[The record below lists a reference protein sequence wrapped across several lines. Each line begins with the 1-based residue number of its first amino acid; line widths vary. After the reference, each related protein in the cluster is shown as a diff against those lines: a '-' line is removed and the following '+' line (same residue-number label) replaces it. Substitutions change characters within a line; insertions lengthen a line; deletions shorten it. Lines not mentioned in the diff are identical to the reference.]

1 MSDDTGERTEK
12 ASRRRLREAR
22 RKGQIGRSQDLSA
35 WLAIGTVALLLPS
48 VVAAGA
54 DAGRAQFVEVGAVI
68 RRPDAE
74 HVVGVLGSALA
85 GIPAILGTTLAAV
98 AAVALVG
105 SVAQGGIH
113 LRGVPAR
120 YQQFDIVAGVKRLF
134 GMQALWEGAKAL
146 LKTAAIGLALWFVV
160 SGLMPLLMMSG
171 AHPIARLL
179 DVAATV
185 VASLLATAV
194 AVGVLLAAIDVLV
207 VMRRNRKHTRMTKKE
222 ARDEHK
228 SSEGDPHIRGQRRAR
243 QMAMSRN
250 RMIAAVADA
259 DVVVVNP
266 THIAVALRYEPG
278 KSAPRVVA
286 KGQGIIAERIRDRA
300 HEAGVPLVR
309 DIPLARALH
318 AACELGHE
326 IPGDLYTAVAR
337 VLVFVDGLRRRGAAR
352 GVHTVPHRKDTP

>member
-12 ASRRRLREAR
+12 ASRRKLREAR
-22 RKGQIGRSQDLSA
+22 RKGQLTRSQDLSA
-35 WLAIGTVALLLPS
+35 WLGIGTVAALLPMMIG
-48 VVAAGA
+48 AGA
-54 DAGRAQFVEVGAVI
+54 DAGRAQFVEVAAVI
-68 RRPDAE
+68 RDPDPGHA
-74 HVVGVLGSALA
+74 VAALGSALA
-85 GIPAILGTTLAAV
+85 GIPAMLGVALAAV
-98 AAVALVG
+98 AVVAVVG

-120 YQQFDIVAGVKRLF
+120 YEQFNVIAGVKRLF

-146 LKTAAIGLALWFVV
+146 MKTAAIGLALWFVV
-160 SGLMPLLMMSG
+160 AGLMPVLMMSG
-171 AHPIARLL
+171 AHSISRLL
-179 DVAATV
+179 EIASSV
-185 VASLLATAV
+185 VTSLLITAV
-194 AVGVLLAAIDVLV
+194 AVGVLLAAVDVLV

-228 SSEGDPHIRGQRRAR
+228 STEGDPLVRGQRRAR

-259 DVVVVNP
+259 DVVLVNP
-266 THIAVALRYEPG
+266 THVAVALRYEPG

-286 KGQGIIAERIRDRA
+286 KGQGIIAERIRERA

-318 AACELGHE
+318 GACELGQP
-326 IPGDLYTAVAR
+326 IPSELYTAVAR
-337 VLVFVDGLRRRGAAR
+337 VLVFVDGLKRRGAAR
-352 GVHTVPHRKDTP
+352 GVHTVPQRKDPR